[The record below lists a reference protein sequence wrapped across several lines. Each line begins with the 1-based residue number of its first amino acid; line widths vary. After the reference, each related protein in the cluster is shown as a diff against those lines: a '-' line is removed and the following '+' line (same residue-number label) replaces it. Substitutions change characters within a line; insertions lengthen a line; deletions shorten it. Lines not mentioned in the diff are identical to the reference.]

1 MIILFYYNR
10 KVSVKK
16 GDTYMEVLSLI
27 FFALLAILSIV
38 TILLLGENSDKEN
51 VKYYDKDSYYDSNL
65 EKHRKIIKVQ
75 KKMIL
80 KKKVNLY

>member
-1 MIILFYYNR
+1 
-10 KVSVKK
+10 
-16 GDTYMEVLSLI
+16 MEVLSLI

-38 TILLLGENSDKEN
+38 TILLLGENSDKEHT
-51 VKYYDKDSYYDSNL
+51 KYHGKDIYFDTNL

-80 KKKVNLY
+80 KKKINLY